1 MTLEEG
7 DEEGEGLVDFG
18 PGSILGHSVLRVED
32 PALLTGAARFLDD
45 LPAEGG
51 LHAVFVRSFVAH
63 ARLLGIATEE
73 ARGMPGVVCVLTGAD
88 LGLPPMHEVED
99 VPETFA
105 RPILSD
111 GIMRF
116 VGEPVAVVV
125 ADSRAQAVDAAESVL
140 VEYDPLPAVVD
151 PVRALEPDA
160 PVLFPEHGSN
170 AAVEYMVADDPGALE
185 EAEVVIRARF
195 VNQRLAPTPMETNG
209 ALAIPDPDTGGLTVW
224 LPVQAPFASRKTVAR
239 ILGLEESKVRV
250 IAPKVGGAFGA
261 KIPTYAEQVAVC
273 ALALRLG
280 RPVRYVETRTESMT
294 VMTHGRAQVQDVEL
308 GARRDGT
315 ITGLRVRIT
324 ADAGAY
330 PDEGA
335 TLPPLTGLMA
345 SGPYTIPRIHFTA
358 AAVATNTTPI
368 GAYRGAGRPEA
379 TALLERVIDML
390 AAELG
395 MDPVEVR
402 RRNLI
407 PPSAFPYETP
417 TEAVYDTGEYG
428 LALDEAVGIAGYDDL
443 RDEQRTRRER
453 GDRMQLGI
461 GVSVYVEVTG
471 WGTEFGSVAV
481 KEDGSVVVRCGTS
494 PQGQGHETAYAQI
507 ASGILGIPTE
517 RITVEQSDTGILP
530 RGEGTMGSRSLQ
542 VGGSAVLRA
551 SELLREKA
559 RRLAAHLLEVS
570 VDDVVSFEGGRIG
583 VAGAP
588 DSALGW
594 DELARAAADATRL
607 PQDMD
612 PGLAAEHDFEI
623 GDSTYPFGAH
633 ISVVEVDL
641 DTGDARPLR
650 HVAVDDCGRIL
661 NPMMVEGQV
670 HGGVAQGI
678 AQALYEEVIFDE
690 DGNPLT
696 SNLTTYSIPSAAEL
710 PGYETAHTIT
720 PTTRNPLGA
729 KGIGE
734 SGTIGAGPAV
744 HNAVVDALSYLGV
757 RHIDMPASPERVWRA
772 IRDAGTT
779 NGTHTVPTMEE
790 GEDGHTEPRRAHRG
804 DRHADGGRL
813 LR

>member
-1 MTLEEG
+1 MSPEEG
-7 DEEGEGLVDFG
+7 DEEGEARVDFG

-105 RPILSD
+105 RPILCD

-125 ADSRAQAVDAAESVL
+125 ADSRAHAVDAAESVL

-170 AAVEYMVADDPGALE
+170 AAVEYTVATDPGALE
-185 EAEVVIRARF
+185 DAEVVIRARF

-250 IAPKVGGAFGA
+250 IAPKVGGGFGA

-273 ALALRLG
+273 ALALRLA
-280 RPVRYVETRTESMT
+280 RPVRYVETRTESMS

-345 SGPYTIPRIHFTA
+345 SGPYVIPRIHFTA

-379 TALLERVIDML
+379 TALLERVLDML

-395 MDPVEVR
+395 MDPVEIR

-407 PPSAFPYETP
+407 PPTRSPTRRRRRPSTTPASTSWLWTRRSASPAT
-417 TEAVYDTGEYG
+417 TICAS
-428 LALDEAVGIAGYDDL
+428 
-443 RDEQRTRRER
+443 EQRTRRER

-471 WGTEFGSVAV
+471 WGTEFGSVSV

-507 ASGILGIPTE
+507 ASGTSASRPSGSPWSNPTPA
-517 RITVEQSDTGILP
+517 S
-530 RGEGTMGSRSLQ
+530 SR
-542 VGGSAVLRA
+542 
-551 SELLREKA
+551 EEKA
-559 RRLAAHLLEVS
+559 RWARVRS
-570 VDDVVSFEGGRIG
+570 RS
-583 VAGAP
+583 AGAP
-588 DSALGW
+588 SC
-594 DELARAAADATRL
+594 ARA
-607 PQDMD
+607 
-612 PGLAAEHDFEI
+612 
-623 GDSTYPFGAH
+623 S
-633 ISVVEVDL
+633 S
-641 DTGDARPLR
+641 
-650 HVAVDDCGRIL
+650 CGRR
-661 NPMMVEGQV
+661 
-670 HGGVAQGI
+670 
-678 AQALYEEVIFDE
+678 
-690 DGNPLT
+690 
-696 SNLTTYSIPSAAEL
+696 
-710 PGYETAHTIT
+710 PG
-720 PTTRNPLGA
+720 
-729 KGIGE
+729 
-734 SGTIGAGPAV
+734 
-744 HNAVVDALSYLGV
+744 
-757 RHIDMPASPERVWRA
+757 ASPRTSSR
-772 IRDAGTT
+772 
-779 NGTHTVPTMEE
+779 
-790 GEDGHTEPRRAHRG
+790 
-804 DRHADGGRL
+804 
-813 LR
+813 

>member
-1 MTLEEG
+1 
-7 DEEGEGLVDFG
+7 
-18 PGSILGHSVLRVED
+18 
-32 PALLTGAARFLDD
+32 
-45 LPAEGG
+45 
-51 LHAVFVRSFVAH
+51 
-63 ARLLGIATEE
+63 
-73 ARGMPGVVCVLTGAD
+73 MPGVVCVLTGAD

-125 ADSRAQAVDAAESVL
+125 ADSRAHAVDAAESVL

-170 AAVEYMVADDPGALE
+170 AAIEYTVSTDPGALE
-185 EAEVVIRARF
+185 DAEVVIRARF

-209 ALAIPDPDTGGLTVW
+209 ALAVPDPDTGGLTVW

-239 ILGLEESKVRV
+239 ILGLDESKVRV
-250 IAPKVGGAFGA
+250 IAPKVGGGFGA

-273 ALALRLG
+273 ALALRLA
-280 RPVRYVETRTESMT
+280 RPVRYVETRTESMS

-315 ITGLRVRIT
+315 ITGLRVRIIGRRWRISRRGRDASAAHGT
-324 ADAGAY
+324 HGVWAVHDPADPLHRRRRHDQHDADRGLSGRRPSGGDGA
-330 PDEGA
+330 
-335 TLPPLTGLMA
+335 
-345 SGPYTIPRIHFTA
+345 PRARDRHA
-358 AAVATNTTPI
+358 R
-368 GAYRGAGRPEA
+368 RGARDGPGR
-379 TALLERVIDML
+379 I
-390 AAELG
+390 
-395 MDPVEVR
+395 R

-407 PPSAFPYETP
+407 PPTAFPYETP
-417 TEAVYDTGEYG
+417 TEAVYDTGEYE
-428 LALDEAVGIAGYDDL
+428 LALDTALGIAGYEDL
-443 RDEQRTRRER
+443 RSEQRTRRER

-507 ASGILGIPTE
+507 ASGTLGIPTE

-551 SELLREKA
+551 SELVREKA

-570 VDDVVSFEGGRIG
+570 VDDVVSFGGGRIG

-607 PQDMD
+607 PEDME
-612 PGLAAEHDFEI
+612 PGLAAENDFEVRRL
-623 GDSTYPFGAH
+623 H
-633 ISVVEVDL
+633 V
-641 DTGDARPLR
+641 PLR
-650 HVAVDDCGRIL
+650 RPRLGRGGR
-661 NPMMVEGQV
+661 PG
-670 HGGVAQGI
+670 HG
-678 AQALYEEVIFDE
+678 
-690 DGNPLT
+690 
-696 SNLTTYSIPSAAEL
+696 
-710 PGYETAHTIT
+710 
-720 PTTRNPLGA
+720 
-729 KGIGE
+729 
-734 SGTIGAGPAV
+734 
-744 HNAVVDALSYLGV
+744 
-757 RHIDMPASPERVWRA
+757 
-772 IRDAGTT
+772 
-779 NGTHTVPTMEE
+779 
-790 GEDGHTEPRRAHRG
+790 RRAAAPPRG
-804 DRHADGGRL
+804 GRRLRPDPQPADGGGAGARRRGPGHRTGA
-813 LR
+813 LRGGRVR